1 MQAYKVFKQLNSID
15 DLELSFYEEVSEI
28 PENEGDLET
37 TVSYVKDTR
46 DGKLYIKKE
55 IKNGDK
61 SVFQGLLEYEKK
73 NGKKLAGIPRI
84 LTITDDRSTVYTIE
98 EFINYPTLHMVMESQ
113 SVTAE
118 ELTLIFR
125 EMCII
130 LERLHKSAKPIT
142 HGDISTRNILVDMDA
157 VRGKTKDQK
166 VYLVDFN
173 RGEKHMLRAD
183 ISHDMK
189 DCCKA
194 LRECMDT
201 LVLKSI
207 TEFDGTLWEGLKD
220 IAENGPVKYTTD
232 RQMIADLGRLI
243 GKRAPRRELS
253 KKKKY
258 TLPGFRTKKV
268 WKGIIASVV
277 YFFMIII
284 TLFMDF
290 DYEGIMGFYARAC
303 GFGMMFTY
311 ISWYTN
317 YMGVRD
323 KYTWM
328 TGKNVAKKL
337 IGHII
342 AGIAIFGFWMMM
354 IILPELLHI
363 V

>member
-1 MQAYKVFKQLNSID
+1 MQGFKAFKQLDSISE
-15 DLELSFYEEVSEI
+15 LELSFYEEISEI

-61 SVFQGLLEYEKK
+61 SVFQELLNYEEK
-73 NGKKLAGIPRI
+73 NGKKLLGVPRI

-98 EFINYPTLHMVMESQ
+98 EFINCPTLHSVMESQ
-113 SVTAE
+113 AVTAE

-125 EMCII
+125 EACII
-130 LERLHKSAKPIT
+130 LERLHKSSKPVT
-142 HGDISTRNILVDMDA
+142 HGAVSTKNILVDMDA
-157 VRGKTKDQK
+157 VRGVTKDQK

-183 ISHDMK
+183 ISQDMK

-207 TEFDGTLWEGLKD
+207 TGFDGPLWEGLKD
-220 IAENGPVKYTTD
+220 IAENGYVKYTTD

-243 GKRAPRRELS
+243 GKRAPRRDKP
-253 KKKKY
+253 KKKSY

-290 DYEGIMGFYARAC
+290 DYEGILGMYTRAC
-303 GFGMMFTY
+303 SFGMMFSY
-311 ISWYTN
+311 ISWFTN
-317 YMGVRD
+317 YMGVRNI
-323 KYTWM
+323 YSWM

-342 AGIAIFGFWMMM
+342 AVIAIFGFWMIM
-354 IILPELLHI
+354 IIMPELLHI
-363 V
+363 I